1 MDDLE
6 RLQYIFDIQG
16 YLIIPDVLTSD
27 EIAELNGLIDEQNLP
42 KPEKLGRF
50 GGAAGGARKLGSDS

>member
-16 YLIIPDVLTSD
+16 YLIIPDVLTSV
-27 EIAELNGLIDEQNLP
+27 IQILP
-42 KPEKLGRF
+42 VVRGI
-50 GGAAGGARKLGSDS
+50 GQHTSNNA